1 MSRVL
6 LVRHGQANSTAT
18 DEASYDRL
26 SPLGQQQADWL
37 GAYLGAVDHGVSRVI
52 SGTLSRQQET
62 AARVSAPLGM
72 SVTADDRLNEIDYYG
87 LSASAAERH
96 ALPLPTCREEFL
108 AHMPQ
113 VMEAWADGRIE
124 TPRETYSQYQDRVLS
139 VLSEAEATDGTM
151 LVTSGGIIGM
161 TLKQVLGLDRHA
173 FAHILLQTHNSSMHR
188 YEVEFGQRRL
198 VTFNATP
205 HLDQVGRTEARTFV

>member
-18 DEASYDRL
+18 DEESYDKL

-37 GAYLGAVDHGVSRVI
+37 GEYLSATDHGIARVF
-52 SGTLSRQQET
+52 SGTLSRQRET
-62 AARVSAPLGM
+62 AERVTGPLGLK
-72 SVTADDRLNEIDYYG
+72 VTVDDRLNEIDYYG
-87 LSASAAERH
+87 LTASAAERH
-96 ALPLPTCREEFL
+96 ALPYPTCREEFL

-113 VMEAWADGRIE
+113 VLEAWADGRVE
-124 TPRETYSQYQDRVLS
+124 TPRETFAEYQERVLS
-139 VLSEAEATDGTM
+139 ILSEAEAEDGTM

-161 TLKQVLGLDRHA
+161 AVKQVLGLDRHA
-173 FAHILLQTHNSSMHR
+173 FAHILLQTNNSSMHR
-188 YEVEFGQRRL
+188 YEIEFGQRRL

-205 HLDQVGRTEARTFV
+205 HLDPMGRSEARTYV